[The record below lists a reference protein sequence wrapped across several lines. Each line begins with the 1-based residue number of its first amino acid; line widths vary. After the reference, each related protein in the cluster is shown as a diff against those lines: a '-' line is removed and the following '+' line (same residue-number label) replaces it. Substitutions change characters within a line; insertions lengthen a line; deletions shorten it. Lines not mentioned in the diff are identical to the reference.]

1 MYEDRYWQAVMER
14 DSGVDGQFV
23 YAVRSTGIYCRP
35 SCPSRRPKREEVVF
49 FQQPM
54 AAEEAGFRACKRCR
68 PRENAA
74 DPQVEL
80 AQRVCDAIEQ
90 RLDDMPGLAEL
101 SSQVN
106 VSPYH
111 LQRVFKRV
119 MGISPRQY
127 AEARRLDRF
136 KEQLKEGETV
146 TQALYGVGFSSSS
159 RLYERAPDQLGMTP
173 TVYRRGGP
181 GMQITYT
188 IVDCSLGRLLVAATD
203 KGICSVCIGDD
214 DTKLEAALLHEYP
227 RAEMRRDDGTRYG
240 DDFHAWVEMLVQH
253 LGGDQ
258 PHLDLPVDVQ
268 ATAFQWRVWQELR
281 AIPYGATRS
290 YSQVAQAIGQPTAAR
305 AVARACATNPIA
317 IVVPCHRV
325 VRENGQMGGYRWG
338 IERKERLLAQEAS
351 GKEDE
356 IDSRFSSSLAVA
368 KPPLA

>member
-1 MYEDRYWQAVMER
+1 MREDQYWQAVMER
-14 DSGVDGQFV
+14 DNSVNGQFV

-35 SCPSRRPKREEVVF
+35 TCPSRRPKREEVIF

-68 PRENAA
+68 PREKTAA

-80 AQRVCDAIEQ
+80 AQRVCDTIEQ

-101 SSQVN
+101 SAQVN

-146 TQALYGVGFSSSS
+146 TQALYGAGFSSSS

-173 TVYRRGGP
+173 TTYRRGGL

-188 IVDCSLGRLLVAATD
+188 IVDCALGRLLVAATG
-203 KGICSVCIGDD
+203 KGICSVCIGDND
-214 DTKLEAALLHEYP
+214 ENLEAALMQEYP
-227 RAEMRRDDGTRYG
+227 RAEIRRDDGSRGNG
-240 DDFHAWVEMLVQH
+240 DNFHAWISMLVQH
-253 LGGDQ
+253 LDGNK

-268 ATAFQWRVWQELR
+268 ATAFQWRVWQELQ

-290 YSQVAQAIGQPTAAR
+290 YSQVAQAIGRPTAAR
-305 AVARACATNPIA
+305 AVAHACATNPIA

-338 IERKERLLAQEAS
+338 TERKERLLAQEAS
-351 GKEDE
+351 GEGA
-356 IDSRFSSSLAVA
+356 RATA
-368 KPPLA
+368 P